1 MNFALSASSTGFA
14 APAPFPQPVTP
25 PSARSARDGSAAAF
39 PGGQELSTVAAYG
52 NCVLGSGASGPAA
65 ASATVVGAAA
75 AAAAP
80 NAPLLLQLLDRRRAE
95 AAAAVAAAAASGN
108 GSSLASSA
116 DQLVTGAG
124 LAKAIGA
131 PGSAVG
137 TPTGAG
143 GGGVGKKFRG
153 GLLKSVISSFEQLS
167 DMLCC
172 PITHE
177 VFQDPVLAAD
187 GITYERAAITHWL
200 SGHDT
205 SPMTNIPLP
214 SKDIHPNTLVK
225 AIVKELM

>member
-1 MNFALSASSTGFA
+1 MTSSST
-14 APAPFPQPVTP
+14 
-25 PSARSARDGSAAAF
+25 SSARDG
-39 PGGQELSTVAAYG
+39 
-52 NCVLGSGASGPAA
+52 
-65 ASATVVGAAA
+65 GAAA
-75 AAAAP
+75 AAAAASFPGDPEIYPAATSYGNGVLGSVTSTPAGAAAAGP

-95 AAAAVAAAAASGN
+95 AAAAAAATAAAAGAGGN
-108 GSSLASSA
+108 GSSLASPS
-116 DQLVTGAG
+116 DQQVTGAG
-124 LAKAIGA
+124 LVKAIGA

-143 GGGVGKKFRG
+143 GAGPAKKPKGGI
-153 GLLKSVISSFEQLS
+153 LKSVMSSFEQLS

-187 GITYERAAITHWL
+187 GVTYERSAIAHWL

-205 SPMTNIPLP
+205 SPMTNTPLLN
-214 SKDIHPNTLVK
+214 KDIQPNNLVK